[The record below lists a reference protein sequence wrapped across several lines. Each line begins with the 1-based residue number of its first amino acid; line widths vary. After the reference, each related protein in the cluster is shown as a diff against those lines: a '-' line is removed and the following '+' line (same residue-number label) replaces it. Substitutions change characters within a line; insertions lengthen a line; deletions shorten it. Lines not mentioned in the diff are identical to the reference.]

1 MVEPKVSSSQ
11 GTQEKGDIVSRV
23 KESATAQLTT
33 QKDRG
38 TDALGTVAQAV
49 RSSTQKLREEHH
61 DGIAGYVER
70 AADQIEDWSRRLREK
85 DVDDLLTDVQRL
97 ARRQPAV
104 FIGSAFALG
113 LVGARF
119 LKSSRQQNPY
129 NYSSESRRQYPGGVP
144 MSTSQDRGTRG
155 PDEGRFVAEAPVAD
169 ATADR
174 ARGANSASS
183 RDTPTSRSSRAQK
196 SGIRTEKS

>member
-1 MVEPKVSSSQ
+1 MAEPRPSSSSQ
-11 GTQEKGDIVSRV
+11 GSQEKRDIVSRV

-38 TDALGTVAQAV
+38 TDALGSVAQAV
-49 RSSTQKLREEHH
+49 RSSTQKLREENH
-61 DGIAGYVER
+61 DAIAGYVER
-70 AADQIEDWSRRLREK
+70 AADQIEDWSRRLRER

-104 FIGSAFALG
+104 FVGSAFALG

-129 NYSSESRRQYPGGVP
+129 DYSSESRRQHPGGAAL
-144 MSTSQDRGTRG
+144 STAHDRGTRG
-155 PDEGRFVAEAPVAD
+155 HDQGGFSTEAPVAD
-169 ATADR
+169 ATANR
-174 ARGANSASS
+174 AQSTAESFREAPS
-183 RDTPTSRSSRAQK
+183 SRSS
-196 SGIRTEKS
+196 

>member
-1 MVEPKVSSSQ
+1 MAEPRIPSSQ
-11 GTQEKGDIVSRV
+11 GRQEKSDIVSRV

-38 TDALGTVAQAV
+38 TDALGSVAQAV
-49 RSSTQKLREEHH
+49 RSSTQKLREENH
-61 DGIAGYVER
+61 GAIAGYVER

-85 DVDDLLTDVQRL
+85 DVDDLFTDVQRL

-104 FIGSAFALG
+104 FVGSAFALG

-119 LKSSRQQNPY
+119 LKSSRPQNQY
-129 NYSSESRRQYPGGVP
+129 DYSSESRRQYPAGAPLSTAHDRGHDQGGV
-144 MSTSQDRGTRG
+144 S
-155 PDEGRFVAEAPVAD
+155 AEVPVAD

-174 ARGANSASS
+174 ARSISESS
-183 RDTPTSRSSRAQK
+183 RKTPTSRSSRGQK
-196 SGIRTEKS
+196 SSIRTEKS

>member
-1 MVEPKVSSSQ
+1 MAEPRPSSSSQ
-11 GTQEKGDIVSRV
+11 GSQEKRDIVSRV

-38 TDALGTVAQAV
+38 TDALGSVAQAV
-49 RSSTQKLREEHH
+49 RSSTQKLREENH
-61 DGIAGYVER
+61 DAIAGYVER
-70 AADQIEDWSRRLREK
+70 AADQIEDWSRRLRER

-104 FIGSAFALG
+104 FVGSAFALG

-129 NYSSESRRQYPGGVP
+129 DYSSESRRQHPGGAAL
-144 MSTSQDRGTRG
+144 STAHDRGTRG
-155 PDEGRFVAEAPVAD
+155 RDEGAFAADVPSAD

-174 ARGANSASS
+174 ARSAEAS
-183 RDTPTSRSSRAQK
+183 RETPTSRSSRGQK
-196 SGIRTEKS
+196 SSIRTEKS